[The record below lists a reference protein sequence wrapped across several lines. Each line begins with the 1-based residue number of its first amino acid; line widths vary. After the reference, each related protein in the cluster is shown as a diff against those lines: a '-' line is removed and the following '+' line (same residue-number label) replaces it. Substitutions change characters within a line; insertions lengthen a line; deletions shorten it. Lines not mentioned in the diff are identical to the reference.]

1 MSETTTTTS
10 SNIVRNVVDSIK
22 DSDSLLQGLL
32 AYFTNL
38 EPIHYITFTINL
50 LILIFGRQII
60 NHLSVH
66 TVDAIHSRLRLLR
79 IINAVLFLAYFI
91 AVAFQFQLGSN
102 ISHTGLLVLLAY
114 LIWQFTHSLILKK
127 YGRKRELEGTSIY
140 IESYTSNNLRL
151 IALLLLGI
159 ISGLIFLNIWK
170 LESWLQTT
178 SFLGALAVLVFTTK
192 DYWLKDFISGIIVIS
207 NGNVERGN
215 VIRIPDEN
223 ILAIVIE
230 TRTTLTLLRDLIR
243 NHNITIPN
251 SLLLNRQVEILTSD
265 SRKGIY
271 DHVEFNIG
279 YESRSQMVEEYLL
292 DVWKTAC
299 KRTAAINSDR
309 EGTVRLIENG
319 DHAATWRL
327 LYNLTAEHE
336 IINASNAV
344 KQAAFELQDEH
355 GIALATPLTHTFPT
369 GSLETISK
377 RQVSSARL

>member
-1 MSETTTTTS
+1 MEETNTTAST
-10 SNIVRNVVDSIK
+10 NLVRNVVDSIK
-22 DSDSLLQGLL
+22 ESGGLLEGLL
-32 AYFTNL
+32 AYFTTL
-38 EPIHYITFTINL
+38 ESIHYITFTINL

-66 TVDAIHSRLRLLR
+66 TIGAAPYRLRLLR
-79 IINAVLFLAYFI
+79 LINAALFLTYFF

-102 ISHTGLLVLLAY
+102 ISHTGLLVLLMY
-114 LIWQFTHSLILKK
+114 LTWQFTHALILKK
-127 YGRKRELEGTSIY
+127 YGRKREVEGTAIY
-140 IESYTSNNLRL
+140 VESYTSNNLRL

-159 ISGLIFLNIWK
+159 VAGLIFLNIWK

-207 NGNVERGN
+207 NGNVERGD

-251 SLLLNRQVEILTSD
+251 SLLLNRQVEILTTD

-279 YESRSQMVEEYLL
+279 YDTGADTAEAYLL

-299 KRTAAINSDR
+299 KLTAAINPDR
-309 EGTVRLIENG
+309 EGVIRLIENG
-319 DHAATWRL
+319 DHAVTWRL

-336 IINASNAV
+336 IINARNAV
-344 KQAAFELQDEH
+344 KQAAFELQKTH
-355 GIALATPLTHTFPT
+355 GVQLATPLTHTFP
-369 GSLETISK
+369 GGAPPA
-377 RQVSSARL
+377 Q